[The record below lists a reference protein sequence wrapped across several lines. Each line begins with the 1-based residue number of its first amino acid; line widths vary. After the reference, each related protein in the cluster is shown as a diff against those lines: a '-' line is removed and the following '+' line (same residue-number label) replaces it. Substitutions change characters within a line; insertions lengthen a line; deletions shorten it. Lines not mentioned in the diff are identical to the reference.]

1 MLTLLLAAWM
11 AMPMYPLN
19 PTAEDTLNTLNVH
32 VSVGVTSPNRLA
44 APGPNVS
51 ARTELLL
58 KHPWVVR
65 ATAEYSY
72 ATIESNLYPDGD
84 LHGLTVGVDGL
95 YYRGTEKMTGFIGA
109 GVMYYHGYISTDGA
123 AADSLYRNHGITD
136 ISMSGRFGL
145 RAMVGLRF
153 GHNLSLE
160 LGVSEVRPLVVTT
173 AELDNDRIGVNSERI
188 ALHDVRLTL
197 GYLFTLAP

>member
-44 APGPNVS
+44 APGPNIS
-51 ARTELLL
+51 AKTELLL

-84 LHGLTVGVDGL
+84 LHGLTLGVDGL
-95 YYRGTEKMTGFIGA
+95 YYRGTEDLTGFIGA
-109 GVMYYHGYISTDGA
+109 GMMYYHGYITTDG
-123 AADSLYRNHGITD
+123 RRG
-136 ISMSGRFGL
+136 
-145 RAMVGLRF
+145 
-153 GHNLSLE
+153 
-160 LGVSEVRPLVVTT
+160 
-173 AELDNDRIGVNSERI
+173 
-188 ALHDVRLTL
+188 RLTL
-197 GYLFTLAP
+197 PQSRHHRCIDERTVRGAGDGRPSFRA